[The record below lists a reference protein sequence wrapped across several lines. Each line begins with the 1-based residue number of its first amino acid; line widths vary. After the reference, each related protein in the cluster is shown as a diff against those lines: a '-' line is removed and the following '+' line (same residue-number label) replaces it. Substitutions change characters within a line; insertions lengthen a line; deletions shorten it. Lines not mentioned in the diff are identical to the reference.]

1 MVPEFRYPQYD
12 LDQSV
17 EVARK
22 IAERGAGA
30 TVSLPELASF
40 LGYKSTNNGAFI
52 TRLSAARLYG
62 LIEGASSA
70 NAVSSR
76 AAAILHPDYP
86 ETALRGRLDAFKDV
100 PLFAAFLDA
109 FQGRPLPDDT
119 GMINALVSRFKV
131 PPKEARS
138 VLTRLLASADQA
150 GLFKVGGTGRMIEP
164 SLGTV
169 AGREATPAEP
179 GPTQVIRPQSITA
192 GRSFPKIIDGALD
205 LMPSGPPWDEAEY
218 QEWLSFFDQ
227 ACRVYYRISRGGKAV
242 KT

>member
-1 MVPEFRYPQYD
+1 LF
-12 LDQSV
+12 
-17 EVARK
+17 
-22 IAERGAGA
+22 G
-30 TVSLPELASF
+30 
-40 LGYKSTNNGAFI
+40 FI
-52 TRLSAARLYG
+52 
-62 LIEGASSA
+62 EEPPSA
-70 NAVSSR
+70 NAVTGR

-86 ETALRGRLDAFKDV
+86 ETAARARLDAFKDV
-100 PLFAAFLDA
+100 PLFVSFLDA

-131 PPKEARS
+131 PRKEARS

-150 GLFKVGGTGRMIEP
+150 GLFAVGGVSRMIEP

-169 AGREATPAEP
+169 ADKEATPAEP

-227 ACRVYYRISRGGKAV
+227 ACRVYYRISRGGIVV